1 MDYQVSNL
9 SDLQPVITEMIR
21 FVNSGFRLFL
31 LKGELGA
38 GKTTLV
44 QHFCRQIGVTEPV
57 SSPTFSLINGYSSS
71 EFGLVYHMDFYRLE
85 KSAELAQIGLEEYL
99 ETTQL
104 LLIEWP
110 DVAMDLLEPP
120 FVKIEIRVDAHNIRI
135 FKITTHDTVAT

>member
-1 MDYQVSNL
+1 MDFKVRNL
-9 SDLQPVITEMIR
+9 SDLQPVIMEMIR
-21 FVNSGFRLFL
+21 LVNSGLRLFL

-44 QHFCRQIGVTEPV
+44 QQFCRQIGVTEPV
-57 SSPTFSLINGYSSS
+57 SSPTFSLINGYSSP

-85 KSAELAQIGLEEYL
+85 KSAELSQIGLEEYL

-110 DVAMDLLEPP
+110 DIAMDLLEPP
-120 FVKIEIRVDAHNIRI
+120 FVVIEIHADANNIRI
-135 FKITTHDTVAT
+135 FKITTHDTVVT